1 MKILITTDWYAPI
14 VNGVVTSVL
23 NLKRELEESGHDVR
37 VLTLASE
44 KYSYKENNIYY
55 LKSYDFGKIY
65 PNARATICHRE
76 ELVEELIQWSPDV
89 IHSQCE
95 FMTFPYAVKI
105 SKKCHCPVVHTY
117 HTVYE
122 DYTHYFS
129 PSKTVGRKVVAVWSR
144 KLLDK
149 VDAVIVPTAK
159 VRNLLYEYQVEQQIE
174 VIPTGIDLRKYSAR
188 ITEDERAR
196 RKELLGIPKENKVLV
211 NVGRLAKEK
220 NLAEILEYMKKM
232 DRKDLTLLLVGDGPY
247 REELEKKTKE
257 MELEGQ
263 VVFAG
268 MIDPSEVGSYYQ
280 LGDVFVSASN
290 SETQGL
296 TYLEALASGI
306 PALCRKDECLDGVI
320 TDGYNGFQYDSYEYF
335 KMHLEYMLAD
345 EERRLVMAE
354 QAMDDAVRFSTWE
367 FGNRAEQLYRQVIGV
382 QAAKDYTG
390 YLLGWIHNMVIRR
403 NS

>member
-14 VNGVVTSVL
+14 INGVVTSVL
-23 NLKRELEESGHDVR
+23 NLKRELEEKGHDVR
-37 VLTLASE
+37 ILTLASE
-44 KYSYKENNIYY
+44 KQSYKENNVYY
-55 LKSYDFGKIY
+55 LKSYDFGMIY
-65 PNARATICHRE
+65 PNARATICHKE
-76 ELVEELIQWSPDV
+76 ELVDEIIRWSPDV

-105 SKKCHCPVVHTY
+105 GKKCRCPVVHTY

-149 VDAVIVPTAK
+149 VDAVVVPTKK
-159 VRNLLYEYQVEQQIE
+159 VRNLLYDYEVSQRVE

-188 ITEDERAR
+188 ISAEEKEMK
-196 RKELLGIPKENKVLV
+196 KELLGIPKENKVLV

-220 NLAEILEYMKKM
+220 NLEEILEYIKKM
-232 DRKDLTLLLVGDGPY
+232 ERKDITFLLVGDGPY
-247 REELEKKTKE
+247 RKELERKTEE
-257 MELEGQ
+257 MGLTGQ

-268 MIDPSEVGSYYQ
+268 MVDPSEVGSYYQ
-280 LGDVFVSASN
+280 LGDIFVSASN

-296 TYLEALASGI
+296 TYVEALASGV
-306 PALCRKDECLDGVI
+306 PALCRKDECLEGVI

-335 KMHLEYMLAD
+335 KMHLEYMLED
-345 EERRLVMAE
+345 EERYQTMAE

-367 FGNRAEQLYRQVIGV
+367 FGNKVEQVYRQVIGV
-382 QAAKDYTG
+382 QAAKEYSG
-390 YLLGWIHNMVIRR
+390 YLLGWIHNMAMRR

>member
-1 MKILITTDWYAPI
+1 M
-14 VNGVVTSVL
+14 
-23 NLKRELEESGHDVR
+23 
-37 VLTLASE
+37 
-44 KYSYKENNIYY
+44 
-55 LKSYDFGKIY
+55 
-65 PNARATICHRE
+65 
-76 ELVEELIQWSPDV
+76 
-89 IHSQCE
+89 
-95 FMTFPYAVKI
+95 
-105 SKKCHCPVVHTY
+105 
-117 HTVYE
+117 
-122 DYTHYFS
+122 
-129 PSKTVGRKVVAVWSR
+129 
-144 KLLDK
+144 
-149 VDAVIVPTAK
+149 
-159 VRNLLYEYQVEQQIE
+159 
-174 VIPTGIDLRKYSAR
+174 
-188 ITEDERAR
+188 
-196 RKELLGIPKENKVLV
+196 GIPKENKVLV

-335 KMHLEYMLAD
+335 KIHLEYMLAD